1 MKEKRMKKVSRVK
14 NDVCEIAS
22 LYDKCRGMCK
32 GRGGRLKSSSRLV
45 VIEGNEIKKHK

>member
-22 LYDKCRGMCK
+22 FYDKCRGMCK
-32 GRGGRLKSSSRLV
+32 GWREVDLKVAADWLL
-45 VIEGNEIKKHK
+45 